1 VKKYLISQIIA
12 IIISGSTF
20 CNTILIDPSG
30 AGSFKLGSTFESN
43 GWKVLNFQNLNG
55 WAIGSQFGA
64 TKAAFASPNW
74 QALNP
79 TPGINSN
86 NLNKAFHFYY
96 EIEIP
101 NDEDILELSFKF
113 KMGLGFFSVGVA
125 PVGYPLNETNFQVQT
140 GVGHNIFTANYF
152 IPSQSQDWVTI
163 TRSVHTPLAGKKV
176 WLIFSGFYFS
186 NNYPPGS
193 IGPLV
198 SEISFSS
205 RSSITYQSL
214 PGSFMWNN
222 PNAWIPQGIP
232 GIGDNVIITSAS
244 TMTGNPVGHI
254 KNLTIDGNL
263 VSNINNVNGDLKV
276 SPTGKFTS
284 LSNSIFIKGHF
295 TVENGGFIDARNS
308 NFSFTRFPFDSAFH
322 QVFTFHSPNQFE
334 GGAMRA
340 LSLGNPGVLDIKST
354 SGRLA
359 VCSLLSIAGS
369 LNPNDALEI
378 NHAAI
383 PNVAYTRI
391 SFFNSSTWS
400 TPISRVNGSRIGLQ
414 YNGIFGSQQ
423 SPYVMGS
430 RGEVFPGDTL
440 YEFTVGNAL
449 FFLECP
455 FDLRI
460 GTNITSNFN
469 LFGSLIMGEGKSVIF
484 TDNAFGGCTPF
495 GFPGPSTSNIYNNAH
510 VEGGSG
516 VSFRLHG
523 SNLNRVWPVGI
534 SGQQFVLGMYGI
546 NANNALVRVSVLK
559 ADSGV
564 AGQGVSFIH
573 PLYRYRVELLEGT
586 IEKVDSINLG
596 YNSMLSGFSGSD
608 FQNRRIVKSLS
619 IGGSYEEIGGPAG
632 RQVFP
637 NSARPDFNF
646 GWVRSNLGNYNAPSY
661 YAFGLSNG
669 SFSSIWI
676 NKPGSNMLWN
686 DPSNWSGNVVPT
698 AFDRVIIDAPGA
710 TIIVDQNSACLQ
722 LTLSNGTKL
731 DIPPGIKFSVGG

>member
-64 TKAAFASPNW
+64 NKAAFASPNW
-74 QALNP
+74 NSANP
-79 TPGINSN
+79 VPGINTN
-86 NLNKAFHFYY
+86 DLDKAFHLYY
-96 EIEIP
+96 EIELP
-101 NDEDILELSFKF
+101 EDEDILEISFKF
-113 KMGLGFFSVGVA
+113 RMDRGRFSIGVA
-125 PVGYPLNETNFQVQT
+125 PIDYTMGNTNLQV
-140 GVGHNIFTANYF
+140 
-152 IPSQSQDWVTI
+152 
-163 TRSVHTPLAGKKV
+163 
-176 WLIFSGFYFS
+176 
-186 NNYPPGS
+186 PGS
-193 IGPLV
+193 IGYILFSANYTNSSQAADWTTVKSAVHTSFAGKRVRLIITGSYATILSPPLSALGPLV
-198 SEISFSS
+198 SEISLIS

-214 PGSFMWNN
+214 PGTYIWNN
-222 PNAWIPQGIP
+222 PNAWLPQGIP
-232 GIGDNVIITSAS
+232 GVGDNAIITSAS
-244 TMTGNPVGHI
+244 SITGDPINSLR
-254 KNLTIDGNL
+254 NLTVEGSLTSNVYRIIGNL
-263 VSNINNVNGDLKV
+263 LISSGGHF
-276 SPTGKFTS
+276 SPQTNT
-284 LSNSIFIKGHF
+284 LFIKGNF
-295 TVENGGFIDARNS
+295 TVQEGGFVDGRLT
-308 NFSFTRFPFDSAFH
+308 NFAFSRTSLDSTLKQYFS
-322 QVFTFHSPNQFE
+322 FHSPNQFHSNVIRGLTMGNSE
-334 GGAMRA
+334 G
-340 LSLGNPGVLDIKST
+340 LQVNCIN
-354 SGRLA
+354 GRLA
-359 VCSLLSIAGS
+359 VCSLLQVAGGK
-369 LNPNDALEI
+369 LDANDALEI
-378 NHAAI
+378 NHAAL
-383 PNVAYTRI
+383 PNVSYTRI
-391 SFFNSSTWS
+391 SFFDSSTWT
-400 TPISRVNGSRIGLQ
+400 TPIFRANGSRIGLQ
-414 YNGIFGSQQ
+414 YNGISGSPQ
-423 SPYVMGS
+423 SPYIMGS
-430 RGEVFPGDTL
+430 QGEVSSGDTL
-440 YEFTVGNAL
+440 YEFTVGNVL
-449 FFLECP
+449 FFLKCP
-455 FDLRI
+455 FDLI
-460 GTNITSNFN
+460 VGTKIASNFN
-469 LFGSLIMGEGKSVIF
+469 LFGSLIMEKGKSVIF

-495 GFPGPSTSNIYNNAH
+495 GFPGTNTFNIFNNGH
-510 VEGGSG
+510 VQGG
-516 VSFRLHG
+516 VSFRLNG
-523 SNLNRVWPVGI
+523 LNLTRVWPVGI